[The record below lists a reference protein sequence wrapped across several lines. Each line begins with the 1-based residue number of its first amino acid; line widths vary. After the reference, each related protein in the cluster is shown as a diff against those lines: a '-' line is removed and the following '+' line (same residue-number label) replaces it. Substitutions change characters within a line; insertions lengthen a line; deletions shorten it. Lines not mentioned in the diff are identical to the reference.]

1 VQARVEVRGAA
12 LDLGQGFVFAVVVV
26 AFGLFMSGRV
36 RYDVVGLL
44 ATVVL
49 VFGGQLPSTEVFHGF
64 ANDAVLSVVAVMV
77 VGRAVRLAGAIEPFA
92 VLLLKARGLVGQTFA
107 ITGTVTFFSAIMNN
121 TGALAVFLPVAVHM
135 SRAMH
140 RLASAL
146 LMPLAFASLLG
157 GLITLIGTPPNI
169 LVSSFRQEHMGTSF
183 ALLDFAR
190 VGLGVA
196 VVGWVF
202 LSTVGWRLLPPR
214 RGSVVTERLLRMDRY
229 FSELEVPQHSE
240 LVGRTLRN
248 FSELSLDVN
257 VVGIARD
264 EHRIVAP
271 LADEPVLGGDV
282 LLVEADAA
290 PLHELLLRTDL
301 RQTTSPGGLRP
312 EQFETENIVVREIV
326 IAPRSPLVGRTAAG
340 LRMRW
345 RFGVNL
351 LAVSRQGSRIIR
363 RIPDVRFRAGDVLVI
378 QVRNEA
384 FSDILHQF
392 KCYRLGDEDHPKPS
406 ISRLLVTLL
415 IFGSAVTLVALGLF
429 PLGLTFLTAALLLVL
444 TSVLTTRQAIHAVD
458 WPVVI
463 LLGSTICMGAALE
476 HSGGAETLARSVMEL
491 TKSWPAWSVVGAV
504 LVVTM
509 LLSNVVNNAATV
521 VMMAP
526 IAYTLA
532 IDLGLSPDT
541 FLMAVAVGA
550 SSCFLTPIGH
560 QCNTLVLGPG
570 GYHFTDYLRL
580 GGPLSILVILVAL
593 PLILHFWPLMP

>member
-1 VQARVEVRGAA
+1 ME
-12 LDLGQGFVFAVVVV
+12 LGQGFVFAVVGI
-26 AFGLFMSGRV
+26 AFALFMSGRV
-36 RYDVVGLL
+36 RYDVVGLV
-44 ATVVL
+44 ATMVL
-49 VFGGQLPSTEVFHGF
+49 VFGGQLPSATVFRGF

-77 VGRAVRLAGAIEPFA
+77 VGRAVRLAGATEPFA
-92 VLLLKARGLVGQTFA
+92 ALLLKSRGVLAQTFA
-107 ITGTVTFFSAIMNN
+107 INGTVMFFSAVMNN

-135 SRAMH
+135 SRATH

-169 LVSSFRQEHMGTSF
+169 LVSSFRQEHLGEAY
-183 ALLDFAR
+183 ALLDFSP
-190 VGLGVA
+190 VGIGVA
-196 VVGWVF
+196 VVGWIF
-202 LSTVGWRLLPPR
+202 LSTIGWRLLPPR
-214 RGSVVTERLLRMDRY
+214 RGSLVTERLLGMDRY
-229 FSELEVPQHSE
+229 FSELEVPVGSE
-240 LVGRTLRN
+240 LSGRTLRD
-248 FSELSLDVN
+248 FSELDLDVN
-257 VVGIARD
+257 VVGIAR
-264 EHRIVAP
+264 EENRMVAP
-271 LADEPVLGGDV
+271 LAEEPILDGDV
-282 LLVEADAA
+282 LLVEADGGA
-290 PLHELLLRTDL
+290 LQELLHRTDL
-301 RQTTSPGGLRP
+301 RDVTSAGGVRP
-312 EQFETENIVVREIV
+312 EQFETRDVVLREIV
-326 IAPRSPLVGRTAAG
+326 IAPRSPLIGRSAAG

-351 LAVSRQGSRIIR
+351 LAISRQGARIMR

-378 QVRNEA
+378 QVRQEA

-392 KCYRLGDEDHPKPS
+392 KCYRLGDEDHPTPS
-406 ISRLLVTLL
+406 ISRLLVTLF

-429 PLGLTFLTAALLLVL
+429 PLGITFLAAALLLVL
-444 TSVLTTRQAIHAVD
+444 TSVLNTRQAIHAVD

-476 HSGGAETLARSVMEL
+476 HSGGAETLARSVIAG
-491 TKSWPAWSVVGAV
+491 TQGWPAWSIVGAL

-532 IDLGLSPDT
+532 VDLGRSPDT
-541 FLMAVAVGA
+541 FLMAVSVGA

-570 GYHFTDYLRL
+570 GYRFTDYLRV
-580 GGPLSILVILVAL
+580 GAPLSVLVILVAL
-593 PLILHFWPLMP
+593 PLILHFWPL